1 MSKNVIVILAD
12 GFDEAEAVTPID
24 FIRWAQLSVTT
35 VSLDNDVVV
44 KGCHDIKVV
53 ADTSL
58 NTLLGEGKLSPD
70 HWDGVVVPGGLPGA
84 DNVAACREVTD
95 FLKAMAAA
103 GKCVACTCA
112 SPLRVFTPLG
122 LLEKKKFTCY
132 PGEEKQIV
140 AACPSARWKEDR
152 VVIDGNIITSRAAGT
167 AGEFACAIIE
177 KVAGADEAKKFAA
190 SVLCLYPLPK
200 KPSAKKPA
208 AKKAAGKKA
217 AAKKDAAKK
226 PSAKKPA
233 AKKAADKK
241 TAGKK
246 TAAKKT
252 ADKKTAVKKATT
264 KK

>member
-24 FIRWAQLSVTT
+24 FIRWAELSVTT
-35 VSLDNDVVV
+35 VSLDSDVVV

-58 NTLLGEGKLSPD
+58 GNLRDEGKLNPD
-70 HWDGVVVPGGLPGA
+70 HWDGVVIPGGLPGA
-84 DNVAACREVTD
+84 DNVANSKEVTD
-95 FLKAMAAA
+95 FLKAMATA

-122 LLEKKKFTCY
+122 LLEGKKFTCF
-132 PGEEKQIV
+132 PGEEKQII
-140 AACPSARWKEDR
+140 AKCPTAKWKDDR

-177 KVAGADEAKKFAA
+177 NVAGADAAKKFAA

-200 KPSAKKPA
+200 KPA

-217 AAKKDAAKK
+217 TDKKAAAKKSAAKK
-226 PSAKKPA
+226 SADKKADAKKPA
-233 AKKAADKK
+233 AKK
-241 TAGKK
+241 T
-246 TAAKKT
+246 
-252 ADKKTAVKKATT
+252 TT
-264 KK
+264 KKPATKKK

>member
-24 FIRWAQLSVTT
+24 FIRWAELNVTT
-35 VSLDNDVVV
+35 VSLDNDTVV
-44 KGCHDIKVV
+44 KGCHNIKVV

-58 NTLLGEGKLSPD
+58 ANLLAEGKLHPD
-70 HWDGVVVPGGLPGA
+70 HWDGVVIPGGLPGA
-84 DNVAACREVTD
+84 DNVANCREVTD

-122 LLEKKKFTCY
+122 LLEGKKFTCF
-132 PGEEKQIV
+132 PGEEKQII
-140 AACPSARWKEDR
+140 AQCPTAKWKADR

-177 KVAGADEAKKFAA
+177 NVAGADAAKKFAA

-200 KPSAKKPA
+200 KPAAKKADGKKVAAKKATTKKATAKKPA

-217 AAKKDAAKK
+217 AAKKATAKK
-226 PSAKKPA
+226 KK
-233 AKKAADKK
+233 
-241 TAGKK
+241 
-246 TAAKKT
+246 
-252 ADKKTAVKKATT
+252 
-264 KK
+264 